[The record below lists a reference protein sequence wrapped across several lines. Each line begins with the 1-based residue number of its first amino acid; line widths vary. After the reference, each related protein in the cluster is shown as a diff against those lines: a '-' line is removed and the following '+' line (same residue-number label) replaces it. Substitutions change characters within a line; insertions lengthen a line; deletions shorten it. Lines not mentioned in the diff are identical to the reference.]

1 MMMKIKELFKK
12 FNSKSNIKLL
22 LLFSIIGFIV
32 LTTFTNVGL
41 DPNNFD
47 FYKWFTSTIIT
58 IAISIAGM
66 LLGEVLASD
75 SLKSKVNGLY
85 QRTLEKYII
94 ISIKIQSII
103 MYFNDF
109 LLWFK
114 EKETFIKQVNFL
126 INHDI
131 KEAKDI
137 VKYLSIEQLDELKL
151 HPIELENGV
160 IVRKKSEEQINAI
173 RKVLE
178 GKITIKSSSTSYY
191 LNAFENHT
199 ECSILEEGRIRQKN
213 INNYKKDAR
222 TSKLVYS
229 ICVSIV
235 FATLTVQELVNYNMV
250 VALTN
255 LAIRL
260 CTFLS
265 CLYCGWSTESYE
277 IKELAKIIENKI
289 KILDIFNTSYT
300 TGEFKPS
307 EYEDLAR
314 KEYEEYMKEG
324 EGQVENINRVATNSV
339 TE

>member
-1 MMMKIKELFKK
+1 MKIKDIFKK
-12 FNSKSNIKLL
+12 FGSKSNIKILL
-22 LLFSIIGFIV
+22 VLSIIGFIV

-41 DPNNFD
+41 DPNNFN
-47 FYKWFTSTIIT
+47 FWKWFTNTVIT
-58 IAISIAGM
+58 VAISIAGM

-75 SLKSKVNGLY
+75 SLKGKENGLY
-85 QRTLEKYII
+85 QKTLQLYII
-94 ISIKIQSII
+94 ISNKIQSII

-114 EKETFIKQVNFL
+114 GKETFIKQVNFL

-137 VKYLSIEQLDELKL
+137 IKYLSIEQLDELKL
-151 HPIELENGV
+151 HPIELENGT
-160 IVRKKSEEQINAI
+160 IVRKKSEEQVNAI

-178 GKITIKSSSTSYY
+178 GRITIKSSSTSYY
-191 LNAFENHT
+191 LNAFEDHT
-199 ECSILEEGRIRQKN
+199 ECSILEEGRIRQRN
-213 INNYKKDAR
+213 INNYKKVAR
-222 TSKLVYS
+222 TTKIVYS
-229 ICVSIV
+229 ICVSII
-235 FATLTVQELVNYNMV
+235 FATLTIQELVNYNMV

-265 CLYCGWSTESYE
+265 CLYCGWGTESYE

-289 KILDIFNTSYT
+289 KILEIFYTSYT
-300 TGEFKPS
+300 SGEFKPS

-314 KEYEEYMKEG
+314 QEFEKYKQEQLIEG
-324 EGQVENINRVATNSV
+324 DV
-339 TE
+339 